1 MTEVVGVYPL
11 FNMWLVTDRLEIH
24 PRGTHHHHSVILLT
38 AKNKGALTFDASAI

>member
-11 FNMWLVTDRLEIH
+11 FNMWLVTYRLEIH
-24 PRGTHHHHSVILLT
+24 SRGTHHHSVVLLI